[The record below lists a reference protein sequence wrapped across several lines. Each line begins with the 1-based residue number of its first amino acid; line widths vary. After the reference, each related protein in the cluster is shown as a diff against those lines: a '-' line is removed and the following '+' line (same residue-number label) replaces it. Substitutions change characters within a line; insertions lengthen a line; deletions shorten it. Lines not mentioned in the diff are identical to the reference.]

1 MNNTRK
7 KTLAIVLRRT
17 DFGEADRIVNLLTPS
32 GKMSAMARGVRRP
45 KSKLAGGIEFF
56 ALNEVV
62 LIEGK
67 SEMRTLSS
75 ARMREFFG
83 EILKDFERTEFAY
96 QAIKTV
102 SWLCEQI
109 ESDDFFEILLTVFR
123 SLNNFEIDL
132 SLTKKWFNL
141 KMAEFSGDEINLE
154 SDKNGKPLQ
163 ADLTYSFDFYDKVF
177 VEDREGDFNS
187 NHIKFLRLMLS
198 SQPRIISKVK
208 GNEKILEDLKE
219 VFFMLN
225 KK

>member
-1 MNNTRK
+1 MNNARK

-17 DFGEADRIVNLLTPS
+17 DFGEADRIINLLTPS
-32 GKMSAMARGVRRP
+32 GKVSAMARGVRKP

-141 KMAEFSGDEINLE
+141 KIAEFSGDEINLE

-163 ADLTYSFDFYDKVF
+163 ADLNYSFDFYDRVF
-177 VEDREGDFNS
+177 AEDLNGRFSAND
-187 NHIKFLRLMLS
+187 IKFLRLMVS
-198 SQPRIISKVK
+198 SEPKIISKIK
-208 GNEKILEDLKE
+208 GCDI
-219 VFFMLN
+219 FLN
-225 KK
+225 KVTDIIRSLQ